1 MHPATRSVFVFGLYL
16 LISGVMMAVRPDM
29 TVANMGLPAG
39 AEVSLRPL
47 GAVLGITGLFYI
59 AAARQQVVPFFAFT
73 VWGRVLAVTSLV
85 VFVALQSLPTG
96 FVGIAA
102 IDLAGALW
110 TWARMRTPAETPAV
124 QTVSV

>member
-1 MHPATRSVFVFGLYL
+1 MHPATRSVFVFGIYL
-16 LISGVMMAVRPDM
+16 LLSGVMMAVRPDM

-47 GAVLGITGLFYI
+47 GAVIGIFGLYFL

-73 VWGRVLAVTSLV
+73 VWGRMVAVASLV
-85 VFVALQSLPTG
+85 VFVAMGLLPAG
-96 FVGIAA
+96 FLGIAA

-110 TWARMRTPAETPAV
+110 TWARMRTPAPAV
-124 QTVSV
+124 RTVSV